1 MNADKVGIEKFLKTL
16 ELGNKEFDKVVNGIE
31 RKNQF
36 MANQPGFVPESQ
48 INGKSAFRL
57 YDTFGFP
64 IELTVEMAK
73 ERNLTVD
80 VDGFNEAFKQQEEFL
95 PISKRKL

>member
-1 MNADKVGIEKFLKTL
+1 MKTL
-16 ELGNKEFDKVVNGIE
+16 EQGNKEFDKVISGME

-36 MANQPGFVPESQ
+36 MKAQNPDYVEEKT

-64 IELTVEMAK
+64 IELTCEMAK
-73 ERNLTVD
+73 ERGFD
-80 VDGFNEAFKQQEEFL
+80 VDEQGFAEAFKQHQ
-95 PISKRKL
+95 